1 MKRKTSYILSILG
14 ISGLLLLSAN
24 TTQAASISENTQET
38 SSVSVNETA
47 ETELD
52 NEQAT
57 ILYSGKDE
65 DLDWSIDSD
74 GLLTISGEGDYL
86 FRDWCGDQYNGLI
99 KKAKIED
106 FGGENG
112 YNNIDNSHFNS
123 FSDHFNN
130 SQVQQNN

>member
-1 MKRKTSYILSILG
+1 MKRKTGYILSILG

-38 SSVSVNETA
+38 SSASVNDTA

-57 ILYSGKDE
+57 ILYSGKDG

-74 GLLTISGEGDYL
+74 GLLTISGTGSYLGDP
-86 FRDWCGDQYNGLI
+86 DWIFLLALKVLDMEPLI
-99 KKAKIED
+99 NVKI
-106 FGGENG
+106 
-112 YNNIDNSHFNS
+112 
-123 FSDHFNN
+123 
-130 SQVQQNN
+130 

>member
-38 SSVSVNETA
+38 SSASVNDTA

-57 ILYSGKDE
+57 ILYSGKDG

-74 GLLTISGEGDYL
+74 GLLTISGTGSY
-86 FRDWCGDQYNGLI
+86 
-99 KKAKIED
+99 
-106 FGGENG
+106 
-112 YNNIDNSHFNS
+112 
-123 FSDHFNN
+123 
-130 SQVQQNN
+130 